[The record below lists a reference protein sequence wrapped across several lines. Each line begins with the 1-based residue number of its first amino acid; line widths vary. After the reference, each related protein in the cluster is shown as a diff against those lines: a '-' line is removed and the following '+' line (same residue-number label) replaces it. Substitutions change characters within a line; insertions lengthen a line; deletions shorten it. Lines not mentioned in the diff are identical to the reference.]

1 MNKKTEMIK
10 RLFRKRNRA
19 EINEKRYRSWL
30 KKYEPKSTNHR
41 IELVRVF
48 TDRNDNNY
56 YVARDMGAITRERTR
71 RIEECMLSIEWSV
84 PKSEIETKLSGILET
99 IKSAPYSNMTP
110 QKLRTFVESSTNE
123 INDILFRM
131 KTISDDDLLIESG
144 LYFFYIDGENPYV
157 IDPGIQKQKNDN
169 VRNDPELRSFFL
181 NTIEQ
186 ILIVS
191 ANGSEADSKE

>member
-1 MNKKTEMIK
+1 MIK

-131 KTISDDDLLIESG
+131 KTISDDDLLIEAG

-191 ANGSEADSKE
+191 ANGSAADSKE

>member
-1 MNKKTEMIK
+1 MIK
-10 RLFRKRNRA
+10 QLFRKRNRA

-84 PKSEIETKLSGILET
+84 PKSEIETKLSDILET
-99 IKSAPYSNMTP
+99 IKNAPYSNMTP

-131 KTISDDDLLIESG
+131 KTISDDDLLIEAG
-144 LYFFYIDGENPYV
+144 LYFFYMDGENPYV

-191 ANGSEADSKE
+191 ANGNEADSKE

>member
-1 MNKKTEMIK
+1 MIK

-131 KTISDDDLLIESG
+131 KTISDDDLLIEAG

-157 IDPGIQKQKNDN
+157 IDPAIQKQKNDN

-191 ANGSEADSKE
+191 ANGSEADSKG

>member
-1 MNKKTEMIK
+1 MIK

-19 EINEKRYRSWL
+19 EINEKRYWSWL

-99 IKSAPYSNMTP
+99 IKNAPYSNMTP

-131 KTISDDDLLIESG
+131 KTISDDDLLIEAG
-144 LYFFYIDGENPYV
+144 LYFFYMDGENPYV

-191 ANGSEADSKE
+191 ANGNEADSKE

>member
-84 PKSEIETKLSGILET
+84 PKSEIETKLSDILET
-99 IKSAPYSNMTP
+99 IKNAPYSNMTP

-191 ANGSEADSKE
+191 ANGNEADSKE

>member
-1 MNKKTEMIK
+1 MIK

-131 KTISDDDLLIESG
+131 KTISDDDLLIEAG

-191 ANGSEADSKE
+191 ANGNEADSKE

>member
-84 PKSEIETKLSGILET
+84 PKSEIETKLSDILET
-99 IKSAPYSNMTP
+99 IKNAPYSNMTP

-131 KTISDDDLLIESG
+131 KTISDDDLLIEAG

-191 ANGSEADSKE
+191 ANGNEADSKE

>member
-1 MNKKTEMIK
+1 MIK

-84 PKSEIETKLSGILET
+84 PKSEIETKLSDILET
-99 IKSAPYSNMTP
+99 IKNAPYSNMTP

-131 KTISDDDLLIESG
+131 KTISDDDLLIEAG